1 MSINRAALG
10 LATRLY
16 RATPFRSVREVFFHA
31 FLRLVRGRRVIRQ
44 VEGMTFELDLGE
56 LIDVGIF
63 LEQYERD
70 VVALIERLARP
81 GHTVLDIGANIGAHT
96 LRFAKLV
103 GREGHVYAFEPMDYA
118 FGKLTRNLALN
129 ATGNTRAA
137 RLALSDSNASNQEVH
152 YRSSWASTGER
163 TLETSRVDFR
173 RLDDW
178 CDEHGVTRVD
188 LIKMDVDG
196 HEMQALSGGIRL
208 LERSRPPLLMEAGA
222 WHFKSDSENPLQLLA
237 GLGYRFWETESLA
250 ETTLD
255 GIRARL
261 PEIDDAMGF
270 SVNLLASPLP
280 PPGAAEATVPGLN
293 TPRHRA

>member
-16 RATPFRSVREVFFHA
+16 RATPFRRVREAYFHA
-31 FLRLVRGRRVIRQ
+31 FLRFVRGRRVIRQ

-70 VVALIERLARP
+70 VVALIERLVRP

-96 LRFAKLV
+96 LRFSKLV
-103 GREGHVYAFEPMDYA
+103 RPEGRVYAFEPMDYA
-118 FGKLTRNLALN
+118 FSKLTRNLSLN
-129 ATGNTRAA
+129 PSANTRPA
-137 RLALSDSNASNQEVH
+137 RLALSDRNASNQEVH
-152 YRSSWASTGER
+152 YRSSWASTGQR

-178 CDEHGVTRVD
+178 CDEHGVTSVD

-196 HEMQALSGGIRL
+196 HEMQALTGGIRL
-208 LERSRPPLLMEAGA
+208 IERSRPPLLMEAGA
-222 WHFKSDSENPLQLLA
+222 WHFTGEGGNPLQLLA
-237 GLGYRFWETESLA
+237 GLGYRFWETESLV

-255 GIRARL
+255 RIRARL
-261 PEIDDAMGF
+261 PERDDAMGF

-280 PPGAAEATVPGLN
+280 PPGAATATAPD
-293 TPRHRA
+293 